1 MDGGCPLLTHF
12 PLSHRYEYQRTKPG
26 SGAPGPAFADG
37 STRTFIPR
45 RTYDVP
51 GPDLIDRK
59 PGSWLSYAVRVALLA
74 TTYVLAGRLGFTASA
89 IHPVVS
95 SAWPPS
101 GVALAALLLMGTRFW
116 PGIALGAFVVN
127 LTGGIAPL
135 AATGLAVGNTLEA
148 LLAAWLLT
156 SFAGLRL
163 SLERLRDV
171 FALVVLGAIAS
182 TPVSATV
189 GVTVLTLS
197 GGAAGIRYGTIW
209 LAWFLGDAIG
219 ILLVTPLIL
228 TFATGPR
235 LRLSARDAIEAS
247 VLVAV
252 LVGFT
257 VALFQTP
264 FSYVYAIFPVT
275 IWAALR
281 FGPRGAATASFIVS
295 ALAIGYTV
303 RGVGPFATS
312 TAVNNLF
319 ELDTFIGLL
328 ALTTLILAAATAER
342 RAAESALRRSRQ
354 QHQDIVHYASVG
366 VLQTDTEGKI
376 LLANPALARILG
388 YDGPEQLI
396 GRDMAGDVYWDRT
409 HRPAIVARFELM
421 GEVTP
426 LEVQWK
432 RRDGSP
438 IWVDVHGRL
447 VRDGADGTAYFEGFI
462 YDLTGR
468 KKLELQFRQA
478 QKMEAVGRLA
488 GGVAHDFNNLLT
500 VIASCTDFVLSD
512 PTLADEHRDDLGEV
526 KKATD
531 RATSLTRQ
539 LLAFGRTQVLR
550 PCTIDLN
557 DRLAE
562 LLPMLKRLFE
572 TTIDIRIETGSDL
585 WAVRADPGQIEQVLL
600 NLAINARDAMPD
612 GGALTFATENCVVAA
627 ERPAPDQEY
636 TMKPGDYVL
645 LRVRDTGVGM
655 DEDTQHKIFEPFF
668 TTKEVGKGT
677 GLGLATAYGIVKQSG
692 GYIKVRT
699 ALGKGAEFRIY
710 LPRTEAVLDKIVPPQ
725 SRDSRHA
732 NGTVLIVEDETGVRQ
747 ALQRILTADG
757 YTVVTAANGA
767 EALELFASRREDI
780 DLLITDLVMP
790 AMGGRELARQCC
802 ALRDK
807 LKVIYL
813 SGYTRDSLLSQQTFE
828 DGTEFIEKPFTR
840 DAILER
846 IARVLRA

>member
-1 MDGGCPLLTHF
+1 VKEPRETFPTEVSDPDSPVPSNWVRYTVRVVLLT
-12 PLSHRYEYQRTKPG
+12 
-26 SGAPGPAFADG
+26 A
-37 STRTFIPR
+37 
-45 RTYDVP
+45 
-51 GPDLIDRK
+51 
-59 PGSWLSYAVRVALLA
+59 
-74 TTYVLAGRLGFTASA
+74 TYVLAGRLGFTASA
-89 IHPVVS
+89 VHPVVS

-116 PGIALGAFVVN
+116 PGIALGAFIVN
-127 LTGGIAPL
+127 LTGGIPPL
-135 AATGLAVGNTLEA
+135 AAAGIAVGNTLEA
-148 LLAAWLLT
+148 LVATWLLT
-156 SFAGLRL
+156 SFAGFRL
-163 SLERLRDV
+163 PLERLRDV

-182 TPVSATV
+182 TLVSATI

-197 GGAAGIRYGTIW
+197 GGAAGIPLGTVW

-228 TFATGPR
+228 TWMASAR
-235 LRLSARDAIEAS
+235 LHPSARDSIEAS
-247 VLVAV
+247 VLVAI
-252 LVGFT
+252 LVAFT
-257 VALFQTP
+257 AALFQTP

-319 ELDTFIGLL
+319 QLDTFIALL
-328 ALTTLILAAATAER
+328 ALTTLILAASIAER

-354 QHQDIVHYASVG
+354 QHQDVVHHASVG
-366 VLQTDTEGKI
+366 VLRTDTEGKI
-376 LLANPALARILG
+376 LLANPALASILG
-388 YDGPEQLI
+388 YDEPAQLI
-396 GRDMAGDVYWDRT
+396 GRDMAGDVYWDPTQRS
-409 HRPAIVARFELM
+409 AIVARFESL
-421 GEVTP
+421 GEMTP

-432 RRDGSP
+432 RSDGSP

-447 VRDGADGTAYFEGFI
+447 VRDSADGTAYFEGFI
-462 YDLTGR
+462 FDLTGR
-468 KKLELQFRQA
+468 KNLELQFRQA

-500 VIASCTDFVLSD
+500 VISSCTEFVLGD
-512 PTLADEHRDDLGEV
+512 PTLPDEHRNDLGEV

-531 RATSLTRQ
+531 RATTLTRQ

-550 PCTIDLN
+550 PSTIDLN

-572 TTIDIRIETGSDL
+572 ATIEIRIEPAPDL

-600 NLAINARDAMPD
+600 NLAINARDAMAD
-612 GGALTFATENCVVAA
+612 GGTLTFGTENAVVIA
-627 ERPAPDQEY
+627 ERPTSDQEY

-645 LRVRDTGVGM
+645 LRVRDSGVGM
-655 DEDTQHKIFEPFF
+655 DEETQRKIFEPFF
-668 TTKEVGKGT
+668 TTKEIGKGT

-692 GYIKVRT
+692 GYIKVHT
-699 ALGKGAEFRIY
+699 APGKGAEFLIY
-710 LPRTEAVLDKIVPPQ
+710 LPRTEAAPDKIVPIEP
-725 SRDSRHA
+725 RDGRPTS
-732 NGTVLIVEDETGVRQ
+732 GTILIVEDEAGVRH

-757 YTVVTAANGA
+757 YTVVSAENGA
-767 EALELFASRREDI
+767 EALEVFAARRQDI

-790 AMGGRELARQCC
+790 AMGGRELARQCS
-802 ALRDK
+802 ALRET

-828 DGTEFIEKPFTR
+828 EGTEFIEKPFTR

-846 IARVLRA
+846 VARVLGAERVTA

>member
-1 MDGGCPLLTHF
+1 MRGGPFSHIVSGRTGTYIIARVKDPARLVPTSLKGSLESF
-12 PLSHRYEYQRTKPG
+12 PI
-26 SGAPGPAFADG
+26 DG
-37 STRTFIPR
+37 SDP
-45 RTYDVP
+45 DSPVP
-51 GPDLIDRK
+51 
-59 PGSWLSYAVRVALLA
+59 SNWLRYAVRVVLLA
-74 TTYVLAGRLGFTASA
+74 ATYLLAGRLGFTASA

-101 GVALAALLLMGTRFW
+101 GVALAAMLLMGTRFW
-116 PGIALGAFVVN
+116 PGIALGAFIVN
-127 LTGGIAPL
+127 LTGGISPL
-135 AATGLAVGNTLEA
+135 PATGIAVGNTLEA
-148 LLAAWLLT
+148 LVAAWLLT
-156 SFAGLRL
+156 SFAGFRL
-163 SLERLRDV
+163 PLERLRDV
-171 FALVVLGAIAS
+171 FALVVLAAIAS
-182 TPVSATV
+182 TPVSASI
-189 GVTVLTLS
+189 GVTMLMLS
-197 GGAAGIRYGTIW
+197 GGAAAIPLGKIW

-228 TFATGPR
+228 TWIASAR
-235 LRLSARDAIEAS
+235 LHPSARDSIEAS

-252 LVGFT
+252 LVAFT
-257 VALFQTP
+257 AALFQTP

-319 ELDTFIGLL
+319 ELDTFIVLL
-328 ALTTLILAAATAER
+328 ALTTLILAAAIAER
-342 RAAESALRRSRQ
+342 RTAESALRRSQQ

-366 VLQTDTEGKI
+366 VLRTDTDGKI
-376 LLANPALARILG
+376 LLANPALAHILG

-396 GRDMAGDVYWDRT
+396 GRDMASDVYWDPTQRS
-409 HRPAIVARFELM
+409 AIVAGF
-421 GEVTP
+421 GAVGDVTP

-432 RRDGSP
+432 RVDGSP

-447 VRDGADGTAYFEGFI
+447 VRDGPGGTSYFEGFI
-462 YDLTGR
+462 FDLTGR
-468 KKLELQFRQA
+468 KNLELQFRQA

-500 VIASCTDFVLSD
+500 VIGSCTEFVLGD
-512 PTLADEHRDDLGEV
+512 PALAEEHRNDLGEV

-550 PCTIDLN
+550 PSTIDLN

-572 TTIDIRIETGSDL
+572 TTIEIRIETGKDL

-612 GGALTFATENCVVAA
+612 GGALTFATENCVVVA
-627 ERPAPDQEY
+627 ERPVQNQEY
-636 TMKPGDYVL
+636 VMTPGDYVL

-655 DEDTQHKIFEPFF
+655 NDETQRRIFEPFF
-668 TTKEVGKGT
+668 TTKEIGKGT

-692 GYIKVRT
+692 GYIKVHT
-699 ALGKGAEFRIY
+699 APGKGAEFLIY
-710 LPRTEAVLDKIVPPQ
+710 LPRTETAPDKIVPLVR
-725 SRDSRHA
+725 RDDGPAS
-732 NGTVLIVEDETGVRQ
+732 GTVLVVEDEAGVRE
-747 ALQRILTADG
+747 ALQRILTAGG
-757 YTVVTAANGA
+757 YTVVTAANGV
-767 EALELFASRREDI
+767 EALDLFAARWRDI

-790 AMGGRELARQCC
+790 SMGGRELARQCSV
-802 ALRDK
+802 LRDT

-828 DGTEFIEKPFTR
+828 EGTEFIDKPFTR
-840 DAILER
+840 DAILDH

>member
-1 MDGGCPLLTHF
+1 M
-12 PLSHRYEYQRTKPG
+12 
-26 SGAPGPAFADG
+26 GP
-37 STRTFIPR
+37 
-45 RTYDVP
+45 
-51 GPDLIDRK
+51 
-59 PGSWLSYAVRVALLA
+59 
-74 TTYVLAGRLGFTASA
+74 
-89 IHPVVS
+89 
-95 SAWPPS
+95 
-101 GVALAALLLMGTRFW
+101 RFW
-116 PGIALGAFVVN
+116 PGIALGAFLVN
-127 LTGGIAPL
+127 LTGGIPPL
-135 AATGLAVGNTLEA
+135 AATGIAVGNTLEA
-148 LLAAWLLT
+148 LVATWLLT
-156 SFAGLRL
+156 SFAGFRL
-163 SLERLRDV
+163 PLERLRDV
-171 FALVVLGAIAS
+171 FALVVLAAIAS
-182 TPVSATV
+182 TPVSATI
-189 GVTVLTLS
+189 GVTMLTLS
-197 GGAAGIRYGTIW
+197 GGAAGIPLGTIW

-228 TFATGPR
+228 AWVASAR
-235 LRLSARDAIEAS
+235 LRLSARDTIEGS
-247 VLVAV
+247 VLVVV
-252 LVGFT
+252 LVAFT
-257 VALFQTP
+257 AALFQTP

-319 ELDTFIGLL
+319 QLDTFIALL
-328 ALTTLILAAATAER
+328 ALTTLILAAVIAER
-342 RAAESALRRSRQ
+342 RTAESALRRSRQ
-354 QHQDIVHYASVG
+354 QHQDVVHYASVG
-366 VLQTDTEGKI
+366 VLRTDTGGKI

-388 YDGPEQLI
+388 YDEPEQLI
-396 GRDMAGDVYWDRT
+396 GRDMAGDVYWDPKQRS
-409 HRPAIVARFELM
+409 AIVARFESV

-432 RRDGSP
+432 RNDGSP

-447 VRDGADGTAYFEGFI
+447 VTDSADGTAYFEGFI
-462 YDLTGR
+462 FDLTGR
-468 KKLELQFRQA
+468 KNLELQFRQA

-500 VIASCTDFVLSD
+500 VIASCTEFVLGD
-512 PTLADEHRDDLGEV
+512 PTLPDEHRNDLGEV

-531 RATSLTRQ
+531 RATTLTRQ

-550 PCTIDLN
+550 PSTIDLN

-572 TTIDIRIETGSDL
+572 TTIDIRIETAPDL

-612 GGALTFATENCVVAA
+612 GGTLTFATENAVVTA
-627 ERPAPDQEY
+627 ERPTSNQEY
-636 TMKPGDYVL
+636 TMTPGDYVL

-655 DEDTQHKIFEPFF
+655 NEDIQRKIFEPFF
-668 TTKEVGKGT
+668 TTKEIGKGT

-692 GYIKVRT
+692 GYIKVHT
-699 ALGKGAEFRIY
+699 APGKGAEFLIY
-710 LPRTEAVLDKIVPPQ
+710 LPRTEAAPDKIVPREHQTDRP
-725 SRDSRHA
+725 A
-732 NGTVLIVEDETGVRQ
+732 TGTVLVVEDEAGVRQ
-747 ALQRILTADG
+747 ALQRILTGDG

-767 EALELFASRREDI
+767 EALELFASRGQDI

-802 ALRDK
+802 LLRDT

-828 DGTEFIEKPFTR
+828 EGTEFIEKPFTR

-846 IARVLRA
+846 IARVLGAERATA